1 MEAKM
6 SFESIIGH
14 NSIRSQIS
22 KSIISGKLS
31 HAHLLVGEDGIGKS
45 ILARNIGFEILGENV
60 GRHYVDLVEWRIEKN
75 KSTIGVNSIRTLNE
89 EINKKPYEGDKKVI
103 IVYDA
108 HKMTVQA
115 QNAFLKTI
123 EEPPKNVTIILLCE
137 NLEVI
142 LDTIKSRC
150 QIHKL
155 KSLNTDEMEEYLKTN
170 YSELPLDQI
179 KVIVAFSNGIPGKA
193 EKFLCDNNFKEIRD
207 ITLEILLL
215 LNKVGTEELIKY
227 EKKLSDQKENFEEIL
242 TAFLSY
248 IRDTIIYK
256 EIEEENLIINI
267 DKLLSI
273 KELANIFSFNKLN
286 GIINIINDTRENL
299 VRNVNP
305 GLAFEVMLFKMQE
318 V

>member
-1 MEAKM
+1 M
-6 SFESIIGH
+6 SFENLIGH
-14 NSIRSQIS
+14 NDIKNQIS
-22 KSIISGKLS
+22 NSIKLDKLS

-45 ILARNIGFEILGENV
+45 ILAKNIGLLILGKNEDKQ
-60 GRHYVDLVEWRIEKN
+60 YVDLLEWKIDKN
-75 KSTIGVNSIRTLNE
+75 KSTIGVNSIRTLVE
-89 EINKKPYEGDKKVI
+89 EINKKPFEGDKKVI
-103 IVYDA
+103 IIYNA

-123 EEPPKNVTIILLCE
+123 EEPPKNVTILLLCE

-155 KSLNTDEMEEYLKTN
+155 KSLNVDEMEEFLKI
-170 YSELPLDQI
+170 YYKDLSLEEI
-179 KVIVAFSNGIPGKA
+179 KVIIAFSDGIPGKA
-193 EKFLCDNNFKEIRD
+193 EKFIQDENFKNIRN
-207 ITLEILLL
+207 ITLEILLK
-215 LNKVGTEELIKY
+215 LNKVTTEELIKY
-227 EKKLSDQKENFEEIL
+227 EKKLSNQKEKFEDIL
-242 TAFLSY
+242 TAFISY
-248 IRDTIIYK
+248 IRDTIIYQ
-256 EIEEENLIINI
+256 EIGEENLIINI

-273 KELANIFSFNKLN
+273 KELANIFSFTKLN

-299 VRNVNP
+299 DRNVNP

>member
-1 MEAKM
+1 M

-14 NSIRSQIS
+14 DSIKNQISNSI
-22 KSIISGKLS
+22 KLDKLS

-45 ILARNIGFEILGENV
+45 ILAKNIGLMILGKDLDKQ
-60 GRHYVDLVEWRIEKN
+60 YVDLIEWKVEKN
-75 KSTIGVNSIRTLNE
+75 KSTIGVNSIRSLVE
-89 EINKKPYEGDKKVI
+89 EINKKPFEGDKKVI
-103 IVYDA
+103 IVYNAD
-108 HKMTVQA
+108 KMTVQA

-123 EEPPKNVTIILLCE
+123 EEPPKNVTIFLLCE

-155 KSLNTDEMEEYLKTN
+155 KSLNLNEMEQFLKVR
-170 YSELPLDQI
+170 YPDLHLDQI
-179 KVIVAFSNGIPGKA
+179 KVSIAFSDGIPGKA
-193 EKFLCDNNFKEIRD
+193 EKYIEDNNFKEIRD
-207 ITLEILLL
+207 ITLEILLK
-215 LNKVGTEELIKY
+215 LNSARTEELIKY
-227 EKKLSDQKENFEEIL
+227 EKKLSNQKECFEEIL

-267 DKLLSI
+267 DKILNI
-273 KELANIFSFNKLN
+273 KELASIFSFNKLN
-286 GIINIINDTRENL
+286 GIINIINETRDNL
-299 VRNVNP
+299 VKNVNP
-305 GLAFEVMLFKMQE
+305 GLAFEVMLLKMQE

>member
-1 MEAKM
+1 M

-14 NSIRSQIS
+14 NSIKNQIS
-22 KSIISGKLS
+22 KSIKLDKLS

-45 ILARNIGFEILGENV
+45 ILAKNIGFKILGKNKDKQ
-60 GRHYVDLVEWRIEKN
+60 YVDLVEWRIEKN
-75 KSTIGVNSIRTLNE
+75 KSTIGVNSIRTLIE

-103 IVYDA
+103 IIYHAD
-108 HKMTVQA
+108 KMTVQA

-123 EEPPKNVTIILLCE
+123 EEPPKNVTILLLCE

-155 KSLNTDEMEEYLKTN
+155 KNLNVDEMEEFLKIN
-170 YSELPLDQI
+170 YPDLSLEEI
-179 KVIVAFSNGIPGKA
+179 RVIIAFSDGIPGKL
-193 EKFLCDNNFKEIRD
+193 KNLLKIIILR
-207 ITLEILLL
+207 ILEILPWKYYLSL
-215 LNKVGTEELIKY
+215 IKLGTEELIKY
-227 EKKLSDQKENFEEIL
+227 EKKLSNQKENFEEIL

-299 VRNVNP
+299 DRNVNP
-305 GLAFEVMLFKMQE
+305 GLAFEVMLLKMQE

>member
-1 MEAKM
+1 M
-6 SFESIIGH
+6 SFESIVGH
-14 NSIRSQIS
+14 SSIKNQIN
-22 KSIISGKLS
+22 KSIKSNKLS

-45 ILARNIGFEILGENV
+45 ILARNIGFKILGKDQDKQ
-60 GRHYVDLVEWRIEKN
+60 YVDLLEWRVEKN
-75 KSTIGVNSIRTLNE
+75 KSTIGVNSIRTLIE

-103 IVYDA
+103 IIYDA
-108 HKMTVQA
+108 HKMTAQA

-123 EEPPKNVTIILLCE
+123 EEPPKNVTIFLLCE
-137 NLEVI
+137 NLEAI

-155 KSLNTDEMEEYLKTN
+155 RNLNIDEMKTYLKIN
-170 YSELPLDQI
+170 YSELPEDELR
-179 KVIVAFSNGIPGKA
+179 VIIAFSDGIPGKA
-193 EKFLCDNNFKEIRD
+193 DRFIGDSNFKDIRS
-207 ITLEILLL
+207 ITLEILLSL
-215 LNKVGTEELIKY
+215 DKVGTEELIRY
-227 EKKLSDQKENFEEIL
+227 EKKLSNQKENFEEIL

-256 EIEEENLIINI
+256 EIEDENLIINI
-267 DKLLSI
+267 DKLLNI

-299 VRNVNP
+299 DRNVNP
-305 GLAFEVMLFKMQE
+305 GLTFEVMLFKMQE